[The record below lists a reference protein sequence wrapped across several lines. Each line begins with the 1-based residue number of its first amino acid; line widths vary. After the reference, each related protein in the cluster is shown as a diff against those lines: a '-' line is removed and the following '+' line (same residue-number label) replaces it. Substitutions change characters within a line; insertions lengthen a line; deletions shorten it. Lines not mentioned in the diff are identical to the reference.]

1 MENVVQKERKIHI
14 SSVHIAE
21 LNSKLVNHKVSIK
34 GVDFSIPFIF
44 NSIRLFKMNVTILN
58 KLERGWIRMNWKSAI
73 RRNKLSSEQLE
84 ALVDKVDNFKS
95 NRSAKEIILY
105 KYKVLPIYV
114 TIYREE
120 YPQLLEYLLSRF
132 VEIERYEVCSRIVK
146 LQNKLKKYAYFNH
159 T

>member
-1 MENVVQKERKIHI
+1 
-14 SSVHIAE
+14 
-21 LNSKLVNHKVSIK
+21 
-34 GVDFSIPFIF
+34 
-44 NSIRLFKMNVTILN
+44 MNVTILN
-58 KLERGWIRMNWKSAI
+58 KLERGWVRMNWKLAI
-73 RRNKLSSEQLE
+73 RRNKLSTEQLE

-120 YPQLLEYLLSRF
+120 YPQLLEYLLNRF
-132 VEIERYEVCSRIVK
+132 VETEQYELCSRIVK
-146 LQNKLKKYAYFNH
+146 LQTKLKKYAYFNH

>member
-1 MENVVQKERKIHI
+1 
-14 SSVHIAE
+14 
-21 LNSKLVNHKVSIK
+21 
-34 GVDFSIPFIF
+34 
-44 NSIRLFKMNVTILN
+44 MNVTILN
-58 KLERGWIRMNWKSAI
+58 KLERGWVRMSWKSAI
-73 RRNKLSSEQLE
+73 RRNTLSAENLE

-120 YPQLLEYLLSRF
+120 YPQLLKYLLSKF
-132 VEIERYEVCSRIVK
+132 IEIEKYEVCSRIVK
-146 LQNKLKKYAYFNH
+146 LQTKLKKYAYFNH

>member
-1 MENVVQKERKIHI
+1 
-14 SSVHIAE
+14 
-21 LNSKLVNHKVSIK
+21 
-34 GVDFSIPFIF
+34 
-44 NSIRLFKMNVTILN
+44 MNVTILD

-73 RRNKLSSEQLE
+73 RRNKLSAENLE

-120 YPQLLEYLLSRF
+120 YPQLLKYLLSKF
-132 VEIERYEVCSRIVK
+132 IEIEKYEVCSRIVK
-146 LQNKLKKYAYFNH
+146 LQTKLKKYAYFNH

>member
-1 MENVVQKERKIHI
+1 
-14 SSVHIAE
+14 
-21 LNSKLVNHKVSIK
+21 
-34 GVDFSIPFIF
+34 
-44 NSIRLFKMNVTILN
+44 MNVSILN
-58 KLERGWIRMNWKSAI
+58 KLERGWVRMNWKSSI
-73 RRNKLSSEQLE
+73 RRNKLSNEQLE

-114 TIYREE
+114 TIDREE

-132 VEIERYEVCSRIVK
+132 VEIEQYEICSRIVK
-146 LQNKLKKYAYFNH
+146 LQTKLKKYAYFNH

>member
-1 MENVVQKERKIHI
+1 
-14 SSVHIAE
+14 
-21 LNSKLVNHKVSIK
+21 
-34 GVDFSIPFIF
+34 
-44 NSIRLFKMNVTILN
+44 MNVTILD

-73 RRNKLSSEQLE
+73 RRNQLSSEQLE

-105 KYKVLPIYV
+105 KYKVVPIYV

-120 YPQLLEYLLSRF
+120 YPKLLEYLLSRF
-132 VEIERYEVCSRIVK
+132 VEIEKYEVCSRIVK
-146 LQNKLKKYAYFNH
+146 LQTKLKKYAYFNH

>member
-1 MENVVQKERKIHI
+1 
-14 SSVHIAE
+14 
-21 LNSKLVNHKVSIK
+21 
-34 GVDFSIPFIF
+34 
-44 NSIRLFKMNVTILN
+44 MNVTILN

-73 RRNKLSSEQLE
+73 RKNKLSAEQLE

-114 TIYREE
+114 TIFRED
-120 YPQLLEYLLSRF
+120 YPKLLEYLLSKF
-132 VEIERYEVCSRIVK
+132 VEIEKYEVCSRIVK
-146 LQNKLKKYAYFNH
+146 LQTKLKKYAYFNH

>member
-1 MENVVQKERKIHI
+1 
-14 SSVHIAE
+14 
-21 LNSKLVNHKVSIK
+21 
-34 GVDFSIPFIF
+34 
-44 NSIRLFKMNVTILN
+44 MNVTILN

-73 RRNKLSSEQLE
+73 RRNKLSAEQLE

-132 VEIERYEVCSRIVK
+132 VEIEKYEIRGRIVK
-146 LQNKLKKYAYFNH
+146 LQTKLKKYGKILTINDGSMDNSENIAKKYFLNAL
-159 T
+159 TYNLSCTKSNRVLI

>member
-1 MENVVQKERKIHI
+1 
-14 SSVHIAE
+14 
-21 LNSKLVNHKVSIK
+21 
-34 GVDFSIPFIF
+34 
-44 NSIRLFKMNVTILN
+44 MNVTILS
-58 KLERGWIRMNWKSAI
+58 KLERGWIRMSWKSAI
-73 RRNKLSSEQLE
+73 RRNKLSAEQLE

-105 KYKVLPIYV
+105 KYKVVPIYV

-132 VEIERYEVCSRIVK
+132 VEIEKYEVCSRIVK
-146 LQNKLKKYAYFNH
+146 LQIKLKKYAYFNH

>member
-1 MENVVQKERKIHI
+1 
-14 SSVHIAE
+14 
-21 LNSKLVNHKVSIK
+21 
-34 GVDFSIPFIF
+34 
-44 NSIRLFKMNVTILN
+44 MNVTILN
-58 KLERGWIRMNWKSAI
+58 KLERGWIRMNWKSVI
-73 RRNKLSSEQLE
+73 RRNKLSAENLE

-105 KYKVLPIYV
+105 KYKVVPIYV

-132 VEIERYEVCSRIVK
+132 VEIEKYEVCSRIVK
-146 LQNKLKKYAYFNH
+146 LQTKLKKYAYFNH

>member
-1 MENVVQKERKIHI
+1 
-14 SSVHIAE
+14 
-21 LNSKLVNHKVSIK
+21 
-34 GVDFSIPFIF
+34 
-44 NSIRLFKMNVTILN
+44 MNVTILN
-58 KLERGWIRMNWKSAI
+58 KLERGWVRMNWKLAI
-73 RRNKLSSEQLE
+73 RRNKLSTEQLE

-132 VEIERYEVCSRIVK
+132 VETEQYELCSRIVK
-146 LQNKLKKYAYFNH
+146 LQTKLKKYAYFNH

>member
-1 MENVVQKERKIHI
+1 
-14 SSVHIAE
+14 
-21 LNSKLVNHKVSIK
+21 
-34 GVDFSIPFIF
+34 
-44 NSIRLFKMNVTILN
+44 MNVTILN

-73 RRNKLSSEQLE
+73 SRNKLSTEQLE

-105 KYKVLPIYV
+105 KYKVIPIYV

-120 YPQLLEYLLSRF
+120 YPQLLEYLLNRF
-132 VEIERYEVCSRIVK
+132 VEMEQYEICSRIVK
-146 LQNKLKKYAYFNH
+146 LQTKLKKYAYFNH

>member
-1 MENVVQKERKIHI
+1 
-14 SSVHIAE
+14 
-21 LNSKLVNHKVSIK
+21 
-34 GVDFSIPFIF
+34 
-44 NSIRLFKMNVTILN
+44 MNVTILN
-58 KLERGWIRMNWKSAI
+58 KLERGWVRMSWKSAI
-73 RRNKLSSEQLE
+73 RRNKLSVEDLE
-84 ALVDKVDNFKS
+84 ALIDKVDNFKS

-132 VEIERYEVCSRIVK
+132 VEIEKYEVCSRILK
-146 LQNKLKKYAYFNH
+146 LQTKLKKYAYFNH

>member
-1 MENVVQKERKIHI
+1 
-14 SSVHIAE
+14 
-21 LNSKLVNHKVSIK
+21 
-34 GVDFSIPFIF
+34 
-44 NSIRLFKMNVTILN
+44 MNVTILN
-58 KLERGWIRMNWKSAI
+58 KLERGWIRMSWKSAI
-73 RRNKLSSEQLE
+73 RRNKLSAEQLE
-84 ALVDKVDNFKS
+84 ALIDKVDNFKS

-132 VEIERYEVCSRIVK
+132 VEIEKYEVCSRIAK
-146 LQNKLKKYAYFNH
+146 LQIKLKKYAYFNH

>member
-1 MENVVQKERKIHI
+1 
-14 SSVHIAE
+14 
-21 LNSKLVNHKVSIK
+21 
-34 GVDFSIPFIF
+34 
-44 NSIRLFKMNVTILN
+44 MNVTILN
-58 KLERGWIRMNWKSAI
+58 KLERGWVRMNWKLAI
-73 RRNKLSSEQLE
+73 RRNKLSTEQLE

-132 VEIERYEVCSRIVK
+132 VETEQYELCSRIVK
-146 LQNKLKKYAYFNH
+146 LQTKLKKYAYFNH
-159 T
+159 N

>member
-1 MENVVQKERKIHI
+1 
-14 SSVHIAE
+14 
-21 LNSKLVNHKVSIK
+21 
-34 GVDFSIPFIF
+34 
-44 NSIRLFKMNVTILN
+44 MNVTILS
-58 KLERGWIRMNWKSAI
+58 KLERGWIRMSWKSAI
-73 RRNKLSSEQLE
+73 RRNKLSAEQLE

-105 KYKVLPIYV
+105 KYKVVPIYV

-132 VEIERYEVCSRIVK
+132 VQIEKYEVCSRIVK
-146 LQNKLKKYAYFNH
+146 LQIKLKKYAYFNH